1 MQEIKKYLLSSITA
15 SGPKIT
21 IFSGHDT
28 VIAPV
33 LASLGVYK
41 HVCRW
46 PRYASRVALEIWRKA
61 ASDPALSASY
71 TVRVMFNG
79 DDLTSYVPSCLGK
92 VIRTQ
97 RADLC
102 PLDRIVHQIDSL
114 IDSYGSWE
122 DACDSIP

>member
-1 MQEIKKYLLSSITA
+1 MQEIKEYLLSSITA

-33 LASLGVYK
+33 LAALGVYK

-46 PRYASRVALEIWRKA
+46 PRYASRVALEVWKKD
-61 ASDPALSASY
+61 SSNPAIPSSY
-71 TVRVMFNG
+71 SVRVVFNG
-79 DDLTSYVPSCLGK
+79 GDLTRHVPSCIGK
-92 VIRTQ
+92 ITHSQQV
-97 RADLC
+97 DLC

-114 IDSYGSWE
+114 IGSYESWE
-122 DACDSIP
+122 DACTA